1 MSRNAKDFL
10 QKDATFF
17 RQINESQDMAAAAC
31 LGPQKNRVDRPVT
44 PAELA
49 PVAMLEEQ
57 KETPTRRTSKRRAK
71 FSG

>member
-1 MSRNAKDFL
+1 
-10 QKDATFF
+10 
-17 RQINESQDMAAAAC
+17 MAAAAC

-44 PAELA
+44 PAALA